1 MKAAAMKKAVPMK
14 AMKAVAKK
22 KAAAMKAAVAKEKAA
37 AMKAVAKKKAAT
49 MKAVPM
55 KATKAAADVERPKF
69 KVLMGCCKL
78 ALAWDLYH
86 RALMDRPSQSPNHLP
101 VTSAA
106 DRLICPEPETTADV
120 TPEALNW

>member
-1 MKAAAMKKAVPMK
+1 MSVAKKKAAAMK
-14 AMKAVAKK
+14 AVAKKK
-22 KAAAMKAAVAKEKAA
+22 KAAAMKAAVAKKKAA
-37 AMKAVAKKKAAT
+37 AMKAVAKKKKAAT

-78 ALAWDLYH
+78 ALAWDLYQ